1 MPRTVIFRLVTWPT
15 LFIGYSLQDYNLR
28 LLLKTLRHGKV
39 QFKTSYSIDPSPDS
53 LITRVWQHELGYV
66 SFVVQDLWTF
76 VPALY
81 KKVTGDDMPL

>member
-1 MPRTVIFRLVTWPT
+1 M
-15 LFIGYSLQDYNLR
+15 
-28 LLLKTLRHGKV
+28 LKTLRHGKV